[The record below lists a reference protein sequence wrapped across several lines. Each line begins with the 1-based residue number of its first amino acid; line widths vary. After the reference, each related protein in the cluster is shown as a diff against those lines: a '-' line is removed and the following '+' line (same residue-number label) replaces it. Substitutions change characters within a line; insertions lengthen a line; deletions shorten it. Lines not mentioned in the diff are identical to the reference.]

1 MCITADSMDE
11 KVYEQNMYGNAHT
24 WETHVG
30 RSIKWSLELCVLND
44 NQNGLIV
51 SCQILRR
58 NT

>member
-1 MCITADSMDE
+1 MCITADNMDE
-11 KVYEQNMYGNAHT
+11 KVYEQNRYGNAHA

-30 RSIKWSLELCVLND
+30 RSTKWSLELRVLND

-58 NT
+58 HT